1 MRTDPAKRL
10 TILSDAE
17 KLALYGRPD
26 FDEFQRAEYFALTE
40 AELHLVQARQ
50 GTMEQVYCLL
60 QLGYFKAKQAFFR
73 FTGSEVPPEDLA
85 FILSRYFPG
94 VVLNLHPIRE
104 NEVYAQRGAI
114 TDYFGF
120 RLWAAADQA
129 PWVGKVS
136 LWARRDVTATFLLA
150 ELVASL
156 NAEKIV
162 RPGYTTLQTIIAEA
176 LAVERRRLE
185 QAVEAALDDTTQKA
199 LDQLIVREGTLSAL
213 AAIKSLYEN

>member
-1 MRTDPAKRL
+1 MRADPAKRL

-17 KLALYGRPD
+17 KLALYGPPD

-40 AELHLVQARQ
+40 AEFHLVQARR
-50 GTMEQVYCLL
+50 GTVEQVHCLL

-73 FTGSEVPPEDLA
+73 FAWSEVPPEDLA

-94 VVLNLHPIRE
+94 VAPNPHPLRE
-104 NEVYAQRGAI
+104 NEVYAQRRAI
-114 TDYFGF
+114 ADHFGF
-120 RLWAAADQA
+120 RLWAAADQT
-129 PWVGKVS
+129 PLVQKVS

-150 ELVASL
+150 ELVAWL

-176 LAVERRRLE
+176 LAVERQRLE
-185 QAVEAALDDTTQKA
+185 QAVAAALDD
-199 LDQLIVREGTLSAL
+199 
-213 AAIKSLYEN
+213 AARQARTS